1 MTRHATKNAPPFARR
16 ALGQQLALS
25 LHEKLI
31 VDLFAGGGG
40 MSCAMEMAWSRSPDI
55 AVNHSD
61 DALSMHRV
69 NHPHTRHLVADVYEV
84 DPRAVTRG
92 QPVGWLHGSPDCTHH
107 SQAAGGQPRSKKIR
121 GLAWVLISWAG
132 QVKPDVISMENVKQM
147 MKWGPL
153 IAKRDPK
160 TGRCLKRSADDA
172 GKTVWLVAEPGERVR
187 VQDQY
192 LVPDP
197 AREGRTW
204 LRFTEML
211 QQLGYQ
217 LDWRVLCAADLGGH
231 TTRERLFLIARR
243 DGLPI
248 EWAEQSHFKQPVGR
262 QLRHKAA
269 AECIDFSLPCP
280 SIFGRKRP
288 LADAT
293 LRRIAR
299 GLVKFVLQS
308 AKPFVVNMA
317 HGGKLEPVSQPISTI
332 ATEKGGCRALV
343 APVLVQAGHGE
354 GKTGGQRWSYGCND
368 ITGPVGTVTASGG
381 GQALATAYLMQAN
394 GGFNTTA
401 GHALHEPMS
410 TVTNTGSQQQLV
422 TAFLAHFRGNCDAKA
437 LDEPLHTVSAAG
449 QHHGVVECV
458 LSPEQ
463 ESGAMQVAAFLIR
476 YYGEGG
482 QLADLREPMPTITT
496 RDRMALVT
504 VKINGKDYVIVDIG
518 LRMLE
523 PRELF
528 RAQDFPEDYII
539 DRGHDGR
546 VFSKSTQVR
555 MVGNSVNPM
564 MAVGFLRANAPWLAV
579 GEQEAA

>member
-1 MTRHATKNAPPFARR
+1 MTRHATKNTPPLARR
-16 ALGQQLALS
+16 VPGQQLALS

-40 MSCAMEMAWSRSPDI
+40 MSCAMEMAWGRCPDI
-55 AVNHSD
+55 AVNHND

-69 NHPHTRHLVADVYEV
+69 NHPHTRHLVADVFEV
-84 DPRAVTRG
+84 DPRTVTRG

-107 SQAAGGQPRSKKIR
+107 SQASGGQPRSKKIR

-132 QVKPDVISMENVKQM
+132 QVRPDVISMENVKQM
-147 MKWGPL
+147 LKWGPL

-160 TGRCLKRSADDA
+160 TGRCLKRSVDEA

-192 LVPDP
+192 LIPDP

-217 LDWRVLCAADLGGH
+217 LDWRVLCADDLGGH
-231 TTRERLFLIARR
+231 TTRERLFMIARR
-243 DGLPI
+243 DGQPI
-248 EWAEQSHFKQPVGR
+248 VWAEQSHFKYPTGR
-262 QLRHKAA
+262 QQQHKAA
-269 AECIDFSLPCP
+269 AECIDFTLPCQ
-280 SIFGRKRP
+280 SIFGRKRA

-299 GLVKFVLQS
+299 GVMKFVMNN
-308 AKPFVVNMA
+308 AEPFIVNMA
-317 HGGKLEPVSQPISTI
+317 HGGKLEPVSQPLSTI
-332 ATEKGGCRALV
+332 ATEKGGC
-343 APVLVQAGHGE
+343 
-354 GKTGGQRWSYGCND
+354 
-368 ITGPVGTVTASGG
+368 
-381 GQALATAYLMQAN
+381 LA
-394 GGFNTTA
+394 
-401 GHALHEPMS
+401 
-410 TVTNTGSQQQLV
+410 
-422 TAFLAHFRGNCDAKA
+422 
-437 LDEPLHTVSAAG
+437 SAAG

-482 QLADLREPMPTITT
+482 QLADLHEPMPTITT

-504 VKINGKDYVIVDIG
+504 VRIRGTPYVIVDIG

-579 GEQEAA
+579 DTQEAA